1 MHSQKTMQPYIRSDR
16 KNRARKKSAVEEVPR
31 NRPEKNK
38 RDEPFEQLKS
48 TESLKRQGPENKP
61 ENRTK
66 YIKTVLEIAKNGTP
80 KDKKAKQRAR
90 AEISKLTRESRKNN
104 RTGPSCKLARRQ
116 PLKTRAGRKMDQEKQ
131 RESRTQKR
139 ERSPT

>member
-1 MHSQKTMQPYIRSDR
+1 MGEIIPSASLSRVTYTGINSMHSQKTMQPYIRSDR

-90 AEISKLTRESRKNN
+90 AE
-104 RTGPSCKLARRQ
+104 
-116 PLKTRAGRKMDQEKQ
+116 
-131 RESRTQKR
+131 
-139 ERSPT
+139 

>member
-1 MHSQKTMQPYIRSDR
+1 MGEFIPSASLSRVTYTGINSMHSQKTKQPYIRSDR
-16 KNRARKKSAVEEVPR
+16 KNRARKKSAVEVPR

-38 RDEPFEQLKS
+38 RDEPFEHLKS

-80 KDKKAKQRAR
+80 KDTKAKERAR
-90 AEISKLTRESRKNN
+90 TE
-104 RTGPSCKLARRQ
+104 
-116 PLKTRAGRKMDQEKQ
+116 
-131 RESRTQKR
+131 
-139 ERSPT
+139 